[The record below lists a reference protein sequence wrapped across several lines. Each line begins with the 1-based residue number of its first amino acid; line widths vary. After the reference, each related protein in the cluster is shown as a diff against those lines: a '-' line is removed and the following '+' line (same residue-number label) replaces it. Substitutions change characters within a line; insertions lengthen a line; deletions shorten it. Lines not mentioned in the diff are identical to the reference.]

1 MFDTK
6 FHADGSVTAFDCVL
20 GYWVKLR
27 SLDEFTP
34 RLSATLSRE
43 ERTAIRE
50 HMTRHACLT
59 VFDTLKRGH

>member
-6 FHADGSVTAFDCVL
+6 LHNDGSVTVYDCVL

-27 SLDEFTP
+27 SLGEFTP

-50 HMTRHACLT
+50 HMTRHGCLT
-59 VFDTLKRGH
+59 VFSRLQRGH